1 MRANR
6 GAAVALVLVC
16 IAPWAGHATTALEQ
30 GEQLAFAADK
40 GNCLACHHIAG
51 GTQMGD
57 VGPPLVGMVQ
67 RYPDRGQL
75 KARIFDATQADPN
88 TLMPPFGRHRILN
101 DAEIDLIVEFLY
113 SQ

>member
-1 MRANR
+1 MRANQS
-6 GAAVALVLVC
+6 GAVAFVLVC
-16 IAPWAGHATTALEQ
+16 SAPWAGYTTTALEQ
-30 GEQLAFAADK
+30 GRQLAFAADK

-57 VGPPLVGMVQ
+57 VGPPLTGMVQ

-75 KARIFDATQADPN
+75 KARIFDATRADPN
-88 TLMPPFGRHRILN
+88 TLMPPFGRYLILT
-101 DAEIDLIVEFLY
+101 DAEIDLVVEFLY